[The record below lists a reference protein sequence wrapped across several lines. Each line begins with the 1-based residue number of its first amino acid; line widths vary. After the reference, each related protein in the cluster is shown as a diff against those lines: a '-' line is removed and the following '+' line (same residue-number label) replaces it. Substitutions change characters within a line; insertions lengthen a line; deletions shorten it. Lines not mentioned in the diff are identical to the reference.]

1 MRYHRLPPD
10 LTDKMTLWA
19 LIDRRGVC
27 GVQTDRALQCFYQL
41 LYPLLSLCVLGANII
56 IIRQ

>member
-1 MRYHRLPPD
+1 
-10 LTDKMTLWA
+10 MTLWA

-41 LYPLLSLCVLGANII
+41 LHPLLSLCALDSKII
-56 IIRQ
+56 IIRQQLILYTHHDG